1 MKIVLF
7 ILLGIL
13 ILFALFAVITLVAL
27 CRLSSKISREEEQA
41 RFKYYKKET
50 TYEL

>member
-7 ILLGIL
+7 IFLGIL

-27 CRLSSKISREEEQA
+27 CRLSSEISREEEQA
-41 RFKYYKKET
+41 KFEQYKKET
-50 TYEL
+50 SYEL